1 MSYIGADEL
10 IFFNDPEK
18 GIHTGGFS
26 VKSIMLKEGISPIM
40 TINNGSNQNGGSD
53 KVSDLFNDLVVPNWA
68 FSYHNKLIGG
78 MNRDENKKGYSDN
91 SDSEDDIIDD
101 GVIDDDLHDKLLGL
115 VKEHDTQVK
124 NKKKNTKKNM
134 KLKKNKTRKQK

>member
-40 TINNGSNQNGGSD
+40 TINNESTQNGGSD

-68 FSYHNKLIGG
+68 FSYHNTMIGG
-78 MNRDENKKGYSDN
+78 MTRDETKKVYSDD
-91 SDSEDDIIDD
+91 SDSDSDD
-101 GVIDDDLHDKLLGL
+101 GIIDDDLHDKLLGL
-115 VKEHDTQVK
+115 VKDHDTQVK
-124 NKKKNTKKNM
+124 NKKKNTKKNINS
-134 KLKKNKTRKQK
+134 KKNKTRKKK